1 MDVRMETW
9 KFEFGAPMELWHGR
23 QVKDS
28 APSKA
33 GCLRPANLRIWVVH
47 YTPFTERRAHMEA
60 LLREHG
66 LDGFPVTWVLQ
77 HDREELLEA
86 WQRGEWGDPSQIAA
100 SSVSLILKH
109 LEVYRQVARMPECLH
124 LILEDDVLIP
134 RPGVLADL
142 EHCLK
147 ELPEDWELLF
157 IGEGCHLHVPWWR
170 RRPGKKVYFR
180 GWKPWWRA
188 GGGTSRC
195 TEPLNRGRRTLI
207 SNTMLAGGTVSRM
220 PPFHKVWAGASR
232 ARARSFRRRWRSG
245 GRGRGGR

>member
-1 MDVRMETW
+1 M
-9 KFEFGAPMELWHGR
+9 
-23 QVKDS
+23 KDS

-33 GCLRPANLRIWVVH
+33 GRLPPANLRIWVVH

-66 LDGFPVTWVLQ
+66 LDRFPVTWVLK
-77 HDREELLEA
+77 HDREELLKA

-109 LEVYRQVARMPECLH
+109 LEVYRQVALEPECLH
-124 LILEDDVLIP
+124 LVLEDDVRVP
-134 RPGVLADL
+134 RPGLLAGI
-142 EHCLK
+142 EHCLR

-157 IGEGCHLHVPWWR
+157 IGEGCNLHVPWWR

-195 TEPLNRGRRTLI
+195 TEAYLVNPTFAARLLTTRF
-207 SNTMLAGGTVSRM
+207 AQ
-220 PPFHKVWAGASR
+220 PPFNRPIDWLLAEAGYEMHIRSYWAEPPLMTQGAFESWTKD
-232 ARARSFRRRWRSG
+232 AHLNTLLKPG
-245 GRGRGGR
+245 